1 MSALPE
7 AVQRYLQREAI
18 APAPTAVLSFDGDWQ
33 LLSRSGELAA
43 FGIADVEDEL
53 LQRRFKELCMGQS
66 RLGGTRL
73 SQLDLGGGHNAD
85 VHLVAEQNQVHVV
98 LIDVRGGVE
107 REREWQQN
115 AQDAKLRSYEQGKQ
129 LREARQQR
137 INLEQ
142 ARDEAKAKAAELVAC
157 NQLYDQRLR
166 GGLAELERAAEALL
180 QLPVE
185 HAGRGRHVE
194 LLKQAVDRVDRM
206 RAALARAVSR
216 IDEHRDSGSSKMAM
230 DELSAELYASVAAQ
244 VEARGVGF
252 SLRLQ
257 QRSAEPLRGIAGAA
271 SETFHYGLWLT
282 LLRSRGEV
290 EGVLR
295 WDGQFAQLQLIS
307 DADDFDL
314 RQAELLWEHRLPAVA
329 DEPLAY
335 ALFGLGRCAHRYRGR
350 VLEQRDSKGRHRLL
364 ISLAGRQDEPSGEI
378 TSPGFRGPV
387 GIISGDRDYAEEWIA
402 QLGARGITLHNFGS
416 EPQVLQELYEDAPP
430 ALLFDLHSAP
440 EGRSMAYKLRARGY
454 PGQLLAL
461 GDDDN
466 PLSGSMAS
474 TWSAALPRDCSTRQ
488 LLRTLSGRSGA

>member
-1 MSALPE
+1 MSALPD

-33 LLSRSGELAA
+33 LLGRSGELAA
-43 FGIADVEDEL
+43 FGIADAEDEL
-53 LQRRFKELCMGQS
+53 LQRRFKELCIGQS

-98 LIDVRGGVE
+98 LIDVRSGVE
-107 REREWQQN
+107 RERDWQQN

-129 LREARQQR
+129 LRELRQQR
-137 INLEQ
+137 ISLEQ
-142 ARDEAKAKAAELVAC
+142 ARDGANAKAAELTAC

-166 GGLAELERAAEALL
+166 GALADVERATTALL
-180 QLPVE
+180 ELPTE
-185 HAGRGRHVE
+185 HGGRARCAE
-194 LLKQAVDRVDRM
+194 LLKQAVGRVDKI
-206 RAALARAVSR
+206 RAALNRAVSR
-216 IDEHRDSGSSKMAM
+216 INEHSGGGSSQMAM

-244 VEARGVGF
+244 VEARGVGL

-257 QRSAEPLRGIAGAA
+257 QRSAEPLRVIAGAA
-271 SETFHYGLWLT
+271 SETFHYGLWVT
-282 LLRSRGEV
+282 LLRSRSEV
-290 EGVLR
+290 EGILR
-295 WDGQFAQLQLIS
+295 WDGQFAQLQLLS

-314 RQAELLWEHRLPAVA
+314 RQAELLWEQRIPAID

-350 VLEQRDSKGRHRLL
+350 VLEQRDSQGRHRLL

-387 GIISGDRDYAEEWIA
+387 GIISDDHDYAEEWIA
-402 QLGARGITLHNFGS
+402 QLGARGIGLSHYAADS
-416 EPQVLQELYEDAPP
+416 KVLSELYEDAPP
-430 ALLFDLHSAP
+430 ALLFDLQSAP

-454 PGQLLAL
+454 PGQLIAL
-461 GDDDN
+461 GDEDS
-466 PLSGSMAS
+466 PLSGSMAA
-474 TWSAALPRDCSTRQ
+474 TWSAALPRDCSSRQ
-488 LLRTLSGRSGA
+488 LLRTLAGRSGA